1 MPEFNGDIF
10 KAETEAATLKTI
22 MHYQYASINKDSPDC
37 AAAGTIYTQLQAEG
51 IDPNE
56 YIHFG
61 ALRAWQQATSA
72 RAVTELIYVHSKL
85 MIVDDKYTIIGS
97 ANFNDRSQEGNRD
110 SEMCILYTDDDE
122 VDPENSFART
132 LRLKLWNRFINR
144 DVSEESPT
152 DVDFFNSWKE
162 TATSN
167 SQKYEDVFRTA
178 PNNTITNF
186 AELGEYQG
194 EQEPLNN
201 SEDTFEEAIEKLQS
215 IEGVLIDYPLEFLK
229 DEWYHPD
236 TFGGKEALAAPLG
249 TFT

>member
-1 MPEFNGDIF
+1 MQE
-10 KAETEAATLKTI
+10 L
-22 MHYQYASINKDSPDC
+22 YS
-37 AAAGTIYTQLQAEG
+37 
-51 IDPNE
+51 
-56 YIHFG
+56 
-61 ALRAWQQATSA
+61 
-72 RAVTELIYVHSKL
+72 ELIKL
-85 MIVDDKYTIIGS
+85 R
-97 ANFNDRSQEGNRD
+97 NF
-110 SEMCILYTDDDE
+110 
-122 VDPENSFART
+122 
-132 LRLKLWNRFINR
+132 LRFFKLRIELSISHFPCLKLWNRFINR